1 MKNLIVLANWYIQE
15 SDWKVVALLKF
26 CLLAMGLLWGLALAP
41 TRAKKLAAAL
51 AAGVF
56 AVTYPPLILRLFETA
71 RRLEGGEESPS

>member
-1 MKNLIVLANWYIQE
+1 MKRLIALANAYLREW
-15 SDWKVVALLKF
+15 DWRTVSLLKL
-26 CLLAMGLLWGLALAP
+26 CLLSAGLLWGLALAP